1 MQKRNSVSVKENKTK
16 QAMISIITTSYNY
29 SEYIS
34 ETIKSVQAQT
44 YSDWELIIVDDASTD
59 NSVEIIRNFCQNDKR
74 IKLICHDKNKG
85 LAKAIQTG
93 LKYAKGEWVA
103 FLESDDTFKSNT
115 LQKRFEVAEKYSNV
129 GLIFNDVEEFGDNN
143 SVLAIKNNLE
153 NIRQKLENLSFP
165 RNIFY
170 DINIDNLLLTFSAV
184 MIKQD
189 LMNKCSLETP
199 IDALLDWW
207 IFLHI
212 TFENDAFYINEK
224 LTKWRQHRDSYL
236 HKRNR
241 KAYKSVNIEACLDIW
256 RTKKLGI
263 KFLPFVVKT
272 IVLTIFKRGT
282 KFYFVAFIRKIKKLL
297 GLNLKPSPLFDD

>member
-1 MQKRNSVSVKENKTK
+1 
-16 QAMISIITTSYNY
+16 MISIITTSYNY
-29 SEYIS
+29 NEYIS
-34 ETIKSVQAQT
+34 ETIKSVLAQT

-59 NSVEIIRNFCQNDKR
+59 NSVETIKTFCDDKR

-103 FLESDDTFKSNT
+103 FLESDDMLEPES
-115 LQKRFEVAEKYSNV
+115 LQKRLEVAEKYPNV

-153 NIRQKLENLSFP
+153 NIREKLASLSFP
-165 RNIFY
+165 QNIF
-170 DINIDNLLLTFSAV
+170 DKINVDNLLLTFSAV

-189 LMNKCSLETP
+189 AIQECSLKTP

-212 TFENDAFYINEK
+212 AFENDAFYINEK
-224 LTKWRQHRDSYL
+224 LTKWRQHKDSYL

-241 KAYKSVNIEACLDIW
+241 KAYKSVNIGACIDIW

-272 IVLTIFKRGT
+272 IILTIFKRGT
-282 KFYFVAFIRKIKKLL
+282 KFYFVVFVRKIKKLL
-297 GLNLKPSPLFDD
+297 GLKLKPSPLFDD

>member
-189 LMNKCSLETP
+189 LINKCSLETP

-212 TFENDAFYINEK
+212 
-224 LTKWRQHRDSYL
+224 
-236 HKRNR
+236 
-241 KAYKSVNIEACLDIW
+241 
-256 RTKKLGI
+256 
-263 KFLPFVVKT
+263 
-272 IVLTIFKRGT
+272 
-282 KFYFVAFIRKIKKLL
+282 
-297 GLNLKPSPLFDD
+297 